1 MTANTGPM
9 YTFTN
14 GGPLVPLPVRYT
26 IGVDLG
32 KHADYTA
39 LAIAEER
46 PERVIEKWG
55 QATISPVWSEDPDF
69 TVPWLQRWPLGTPY
83 FTIATDVAKL
93 VATLEARPQTEVQ
106 IYLDGTGV
114 GTAVVEIF
122 RANETIKLLQTRFS
136 AVTITAGHEA
146 TGGAGDWHVPK
157 KDLVGAAQVP
167 LQRGK
172 LKVAEALPEAQVL
185 TAELRN
191 FEVNITLNANAVYS
205 HRDGAHDDLVLAVA
219 LALWGAKKRP
229 NYVYSFSYLG
239 QGRGDIPPYGN
250 GVRPYGS
257 RR

>member
-1 MTANTGPM
+1 MSANTSPL
-9 YTFTN
+9 YTFASGSGT
-14 GGPLVPLPVRYT
+14 VPLPVRYT

-46 PERVIEKWG
+46 PERVEENWRRVSVALIWG
-55 QATISPVWSEDPDF
+55 EDPDF
-69 TVPWLQRWPLGTPY
+69 TIPWLQRWPLGTPY
-83 FTIATDVAKL
+83 FTIATEVGKL
-93 VATLEARPQTEVQ
+93 VATLDARPQTEVQ
-106 IYLDGTGV
+106 LYLDGTGV

-122 RANETIKLLQTRFS
+122 RANPAIKLLQTRFS
-136 AVTITAGHEA
+136 TVTITAGHEA

-172 LKVAEALPEAQVL
+172 LKVAESLPEAQVL

-205 HRDGAHDDLVLAVA
+205 HRDGEHDDLVLAVA

-229 NYVYSFSYLG
+229 NYAYSFSYLG

>member
-1 MTANTGPM
+1 MTAYDGPL
-9 YTFTN
+9 YTFT
-14 GGPLVPLPVRYT
+14 GGGTLPLPVRYT
-26 IGVDLG
+26 LGLDLG
-32 KHADYTA
+32 KLADHSA

-46 PERVIEKWG
+46 PERVVEQFNKFS
-55 QATISPVWSEDPDF
+55 ISPVWGDDPDY

-93 VATLEARPQTEVQ
+93 VATLVARPQAEVQ
-106 IYLDGTGV
+106 LFLDGTGV

-122 RANETIKLLQTRFS
+122 RANKTIEAMQTKFS
-136 AVTITAGHEA
+136 AVTITAWHESS
-146 TGGAGDWHVPK
+146 GSAGSWHVPK

-172 LKVAEALPEAQVL
+172 LKVAESLPEAQVL

-205 HRDGAHDDLVLAVA
+205 HRDGEHDDLVLAVA
-219 LALWGAKKRP
+219 LALWGAKQRP

>member
-1 MTANTGPM
+1 MSATTGPLH
-9 YTFTN
+9 TFT
-14 GGPLVPLPVRYT
+14 GGGTLPLPVRYT
-26 IGVDLG
+26 LGLDLG

-46 PERVIEKWG
+46 PERVVEQFNKFRI
-55 QATISPVWSEDPDF
+55 TPVWSDDPDY

-93 VATLEARPQTEVQ
+93 VANLVARPQTEVSL
-106 IYLDGTGV
+106 YLDGTGV

-122 RANETIKLLQTRFS
+122 RANETIRLMQTRFS

-172 LKVAEALPEAQVL
+172 LKVAEGLPEAQVL

-205 HRDGAHDDLVLAVA
+205 HRDGEHDDLVLAVA

-229 NYVYSFSYLG
+229 SYAYSFSYLG
-239 QGRGDIPPYGN
+239 GGRGDIPRYGN
-250 GVRPYGS
+250 GVRPYGP

>member
-1 MTANTGPM
+1 MSVTTSST
-9 YTFTN
+9 YTFTS
-14 GGPLVPLPVRYT
+14 GGTLPLPIRYT
-26 IGVDLG
+26 VGVDLG
-32 KHADYTA
+32 KLADYSA

-46 PERVIEKWG
+46 PKRVIEHFSKFSI
-55 QATISPVWSEDPDF
+55 APVWSDDPDY

-93 VATLEARPQTEVQ
+93 VANLVARPDTEVQ
-106 IYLDGTGV
+106 LYLDGTGV

-122 RANETIKLLQTRFS
+122 RADETIKLRQTRFS

-146 TGGAGDWHVPK
+146 TGGAGGWHVPK

-172 LKVAEALPEAQVL
+172 LKVAEALPEAQIL

-205 HRDGAHDDLVLAVA
+205 HRDGEHDGLVLAVA

-229 NYVYSFSYLG
+229 NYVYSFTYLG
-239 QGRGDIPPYGN
+239 GGRGDIPPYGN
-250 GVRPYGS
+250 GVRPYGA